1 MARAARRERSTA
13 EQRLSIGQFAKNFV
27 TWQGG
32 QMLFAVLQR
41 RFVVLQPGGA
51 APCRLPH
58 SAGPCDAPFA
68 RYGRRKVHPVL

>member
-13 EQRLSIGQFAKNFV
+13 EQRLSIGQFAPKTV

-32 QMLFAVLQR
+32 VIFFCVVYSSR
-41 RFVVLQPGGA
+41 RVVYTGSS

-68 RYGRRKVHPVL
+68 R

>member
-27 TWQGG
+27 TWHGG
-32 QMLFAVLQR
+32 VVHFGVVYSSR
-41 RFVVLQPGGA
+41 RVVYTGGA

-68 RYGRRKVHPVL
+68 R

>member
-13 EQRLSIGQFAKNFV
+13 EQRLSIGQFAKKIV
-27 TWQGG
+27 TWQEGR
-32 QMLFAVLQR
+32 MLFAVIQR
-41 RFVVLQPGGA
+41 QGVVIQPGGA

-68 RYGRRKVHPVL
+68 R

>member
-13 EQRLSIGQFAKNFV
+13 EQRLSIGQFAPKTV

-32 QMLFAVLQR
+32 SKFFAVLQR
-41 RFVVLQPGGA
+41 KGVVLQPGSR

-68 RYGRRKVHPVL
+68 R